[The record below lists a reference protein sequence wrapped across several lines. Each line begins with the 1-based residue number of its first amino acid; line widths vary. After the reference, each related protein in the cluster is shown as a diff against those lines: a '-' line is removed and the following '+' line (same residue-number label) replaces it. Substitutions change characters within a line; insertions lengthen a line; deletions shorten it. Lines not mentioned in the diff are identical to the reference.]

1 MPPLQSGFFGLR
13 WSYVQNTHNNIHSLS
28 YSTVNTWNALVLLRS
43 DVPSRDIAFRRG
55 FWLFPASPVINDD
68 TTRDRDRDK
77 DRAAVCST
85 GSWWPW
91 LDDAEMVPGAIKRRK
106 VDLDFYLHRIFR
118 KTSFRFVNVPRSSH
132 QKSRRKD
139 TNVCSIDHCRGTWSQ
154 LQSRTM
160 MCSCKHLRRSA
171 RACAFSCLLWSVM
184 AVGPPFFWERSRFLG
199 IVLDGSWWKPGQ

>member
-118 KTSFRFVNVPRSSH
+118 KTSFRFVPLSTVLHEGEDWLLFYRPLQREVITAAVENNDVFLQASTSFGKSLCFQLPAVVSNGGWSTILLGTVPVSWDSS
-132 QKSRRKD
+132 
-139 TNVCSIDHCRGTWSQ
+139 GW
-154 LQSRTM
+154 
-160 MCSCKHLRRSA
+160 
-171 RACAFSCLLWSVM
+171 
-184 AVGPPFFWERSRFLG
+184 
-199 IVLDGSWWKPGQ
+199 